1 MINYNIIPQV
11 VCEIGMFKTM
21 WQLQAAAEF
30 ASNLS
35 ANISLLLAI

>member
-11 VCEIGMFKTM
+11 VYEIGMLKTM
-21 WQLQAAAEF
+21 SQLQAVAEF

-35 ANISLLLAI
+35 ANICLLLAI